1 MSAVTMKNL
10 LRVGLLSVVLASSF
24 AFAQDAATDAPA
36 TEGGSGMRRAGYLL
50 DRSDQERPMLLAVHA
65 VIPYGSFFWGG
76 FGIGVGGTFYIPL
89 VKNGFIPALNDE
101 FGIDFGADLM
111 FWPSY
116 SAVVSINIP
125 VSVLWTFHFTDTF
138 AAYAKVGIALRIWPG
153 FIAPVFPDAVGAVG
167 LNWMF
172 SKGMG
177 LRAEVGYPGFKVG
190 LLFAF

>member
-1 MSAVTMKNL
+1 MKNL

-24 AFAQDAATDAPA
+24 AFAQEGDAPPA
-36 TEGGSGMRRAGYLL
+36 EGGGSGMRRSGYLL
-50 DRSDQERPMLLAVHA
+50 DRSDQERPMLLAIHA

-89 VKNGFIPALNDE
+89 VKNGFIPPVNDE

-111 FWPSY
+111 FWPGY
-116 SAVVSINIP
+116 GGAVVSVNVP

-138 AAYAKVGIALRIWPG
+138 AAYVKAGIALRIWPG
-153 FIAPVFPDAVGAVG
+153 HPFPVFPDGVGAVG

-190 LLFAF
+190 LLIAF